1 MKPVN
6 LKPREYMGRTIYRN
20 EPGSGRLPWC
30 TIGPSLA
37 ADTLKGIKE
46 LIREEQET
54 IKTLS
59 RH

>member
-1 MKPVN
+1 MKPIN

-20 EPGSGRLPWC
+20 PPGSHRLPWY

-46 LIREEQET
+46 LIKEEQET
-54 IKTLS
+54 LRTLS